1 MRCMNSALI
10 TGATAAPSPFLSRT
24 VMGYSSLGQLITS
37 ARGPFLSPSRS
48 VCLAA
53 RLAAASRRVILRCS
67 RPMME
72 GSRQGTKRDLLA
84 QVPQVRG
91 RRWVCGGGAGG
102 VKRVR
107 GEAAVGGRG
116 GGDPREGDEESL
128 ACFHTLARQRDINL
142 LYPLL
147 DVLFFFHI

>member
-1 MRCMNSALI
+1 MNSALI

-48 VCLAA
+48 VCLSA

-72 GSRQGTKRDLLA
+72 GSRRGTKRDLLA

-91 RRWVCGGGAGG
+91 GRGWRETGEGWGVRRQSGEEGGG
-102 VKRVR
+102 VT
-107 GEAAVGGRG
+107 
-116 GGDPREGDEESL
+116 REKVTRSRWHV
-128 ACFHTLARQRDINL
+128 FTHWRDRETSI
-142 LYPLL
+142 
-147 DVLFFFHI
+147 FFIPS